1 MVSMMQ
7 LTFRKVNVQAELTWN
22 NTILHPKGKGDYRVI
37 VLVEVI

>member
-7 LTFRKVNVQAELTWN
+7 LTFREVNVQAELTWDT
-22 NTILHPKGKGDYRVI
+22 TILHPKGKGDYRGL